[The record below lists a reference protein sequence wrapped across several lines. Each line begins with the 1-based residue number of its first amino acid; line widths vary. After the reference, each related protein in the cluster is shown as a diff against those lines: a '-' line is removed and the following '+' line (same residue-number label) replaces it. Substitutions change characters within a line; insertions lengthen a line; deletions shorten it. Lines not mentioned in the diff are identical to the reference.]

1 MIRINNNSYIGS
13 SVTISKGKIIID
25 GIDVTPDSK
34 KIDIVVDGNIS
45 KLNVDSCDS
54 LKVTGDVDTLSTMSG
69 DVDISGNVTGNV
81 KTMSGDVKCENIGGS
96 TSTMS
101 GDIKYRK

>member
-1 MIRINNNSYIGS
+1 MIRINNTNYSGS

-34 KIDIVVDGNIS
+34 KIDIIVDGNIN

-69 DVDISGNVTGNV
+69 DVDITGNVTGNV
-81 KTMSGDVKCENIGGS
+81 KTMSGD
-96 TSTMS
+96 
-101 GDIKYRK
+101 IKYRK